1 MQFIKPGTTFDFVG
15 KRRFAAIISGLLV
28 VASLLLFFVKGPNW
42 GIDFTGGTEIQV
54 KFEQPTEIGDVRDV
68 LTQLELSNDA
78 VQQVGAETDYRYII
92 RIQDTTYGAE
102 ELRDNILGTLEDR
115 FGADWIAETSFDAQI
130 GARLLVRYTGDSV
143 PIEQVEMALSGFE
156 GAKVADSPD
165 DNTVQVKLPGVSA
178 KVQKAI
184 EGAFDGRDMTV
195 EKTDQVGPKVGGE
208 LRRKGFLAIAA
219 TLALILVYVA
229 FRFDLA
235 FAPGA
240 VLALFHDVS
249 IVVGIF
255 VITRHEFNLPMI
267 GALLTI
273 IGYSLNDT
281 IVIYDRIRENMRR
294 YRRADTA
301 RLINDSINETM
312 TRTLATSFTTGIA
325 MLAFLFLGGPVIE
338 TFALAILLG
347 VIFGTYSTIFV
358 ASPTIL
364 IMEDLRPHLS
374 RMVAPLAGAS
384 DEDEE
389 DDEGGELYPPVVD
402 ADGVE
407 TPAAAAPVGK
417 KPMTRAEARRRRRKE
432 LRDAAAQGS
441 ETPG

>member
-1 MQFIKPGTTFDFVG
+1 MQFIKPGTSFDFVG
-15 KRRFAAIISGLLV
+15 KRSIAAVFSGILV
-28 VASLLLFFVKGPNW
+28 AASLALFFFVGPNW

-68 LTQLELSNDA
+68 LTDIGMSNDA
-78 VQQVGAETDYRYII
+78 VQQVDAPTDYRYII
-92 RIQDTTYGAE
+92 RIQDTTYGTD
-102 ELRDNILGTLEDR
+102 ELRTQILSKLDAS
-115 FGADWIAETSFDAQI
+115 FGKDWIGESSFDAQI
-130 GARLLVRYTGDSV
+130 GARMVIRYNGDSV
-143 PIEQVEMALSGFE
+143 SVEQVQNAIAGVE
-156 GAKVADSPD
+156 GAVVSDSPD
-165 DNTVQVKLPGVSA
+165 DNTVQIKLPGVSA

-184 EGAFDGRDMTV
+184 EAAFDGRDMNV

-255 VITRHEFNLPMI
+255 VLTGHEFNLPMI

-312 TRTLATSFTTGIA
+312 TRTLATSLTTGVA

-364 IMEDLRPHLS
+364 VMEDLRPHLS
-374 RMVAPLAGAS
+374 KMVAPLAGAEDEV
-384 DEDEE
+384 DEDEDMAAE
-389 DDEGGELYPPVVD
+389 GELGLAEGEVS
-402 ADGVE
+402 AR
-407 TPAAAAPVGK
+407 PAAGK
-417 KPMTRAEARRRRRKE
+417 QLTRAEARRRRRKE
-432 LRDAAAQGS
+432 LRDAAAQAAEKSG
-441 ETPG
+441 

>member
-15 KRRFAAIISGLLV
+15 RRKYAAIVSGLLV

-54 KFEQPTEIGDVRDV
+54 KFNEVTEIGDVRDV
-68 LTQLELSNDA
+68 LTDLGMSNDA
-78 VQQVGAETDYRYII
+78 VQQVDDPTDYRYII
-92 RIQDTTYGAE
+92 RIQDTTYGTD
-102 ELRDNILGTLEDR
+102 ELRTEVIDHIER
-115 FGADWIAETSFDAQI
+115 EFGKDWIAETSFDAQI
-130 GARLLVRYTGDSV
+130 GARLVIRYNG
-143 PIEQVEMALSGFE
+143 EQVGLDRVKAAIGPVKGAMA
-156 GAKVADSPD
+156 KDSPD
-165 DNTVQVKLPGVSA
+165 DNTVEINLPGVSA
-178 KVQKAI
+178 EVAKAI
-184 EGAFDGRDMTV
+184 KDAFQDRSPII

-240 VLALFHDVS
+240 VLALFHDVA

-255 VITRHEFNLPMI
+255 TITRHEFNLPMI

-294 YRRADTA
+294 YRRQDTA

-312 TRTLATSFTTGIA
+312 TRTLATSFTTGMA
-325 MLAFLFLGGPVIE
+325 MMAFLFLGGPVIE

-347 VIFGTYSTIFV
+347 VVFGTYSTIFV

-364 IMEDLRPHLS
+364 LMEDLRPTLAKL
-374 RMVAPLAGAS
+374 VAPLAGVS
-384 DEDEE
+384 EDEE
-389 DDEGGELYPPVVD
+389 DGEDDEDDQAPSADDGSGEP
-402 ADGVE
+402 
-407 TPAAAAPVGK
+407 K
-417 KPMTRAEARRRRRKE
+417 KKKSMTAAEARRQRRKE
-432 LRDAAAQGS
+432 LREAAARSSDGA
-441 ETPG
+441 TT

>member
-1 MQFIKPGTTFDFVG
+1 MQFIKPGTSFDFVG
-15 KRRFAAIISGLLV
+15 KRGFAALVSGVMV
-28 VASLLLFFVKGPNW
+28 VASLALFFVVGPNW

-54 KFEQPTEIGDVRDV
+54 KFGQPTEISDVRTV
-68 LTQLELSNDA
+68 LTEIGMSNDA
-78 VQQVGAETDYRYII
+78 VQQVDAPTDYRYII
-92 RIQDTTYGAE
+92 RIQDTTYGTDD
-102 ELRDNILGTLEDR
+102 LRDQILGDLKSS

-130 GARLLVRYTGDSV
+130 GARLVVRYNGDAVSV
-143 PIEQVEMALSGFE
+143 EQVERAIQGVE
-156 GAKVADSPD
+156 GATVADSPD
-165 DNTVQVKLPGVSA
+165 DNTVQIKLPGVSA

-184 EGAFDGRDMTV
+184 EEAFVGRDMAV

-208 LRRKGFLAIAA
+208 LRRKGFLAIGA

-255 VITRHEFNLPMI
+255 VITGHEFNLPMI

-312 TRTLATSFTTGIA
+312 TRTLATSFTTGVA

-347 VIFGTYSTIFV
+347 VVFGTYSTIFV

-364 IMEDLRPHLS
+364 LMEDLRPHLAKLVVS
-374 RMVAPLAGAS
+374 GDDSEGSAATVASA
-384 DEDEE
+384 ET
-389 DDEGGELYPPVVD
+389 
-402 ADGVE
+402 ADGNAAE
-407 TPAAAAPVGK
+407 AQATNAPA
-417 KPMTRAEARRRRRKE
+417 KPMSRSEARRRRRKE
-432 LRDAAAQGS
+432 LRDAAAEGMDQ
-441 ETPG
+441 PN

>member
-15 KRRFAAIISGLLV
+15 KRQIAAIVSGLMV
-28 VASLLLFFVKGPNW
+28 VASLVLFFVKGPNW

-54 KFEQPTEIGDVRDV
+54 KFEEPTQISDVRDV
-68 LTQLELSNDA
+68 LTEIKLSNDA
-78 VQQVGAETDYRYII
+78 VQQVGVDEDYRYII
-92 RIQDTTYGAE
+92 RIQDTTYGAD
-102 ELRDNILGTLEDR
+102 ELRDTILTKLEATY
-115 FGADWIAETSFDAQI
+115 GKDWIAESSFDAQI
-130 GARLLVRYTGDSV
+130 GARLLIRYNGDAKSV
-143 PIEQVEMALSGFE
+143 EDVQSALAGIE
-156 GAKVADSPD
+156 GAKVSDSPD
-165 DNTVQVKLPGVSA
+165 DNTVQIKLPGVSA
-178 KVQKAI
+178 KIQKTI
-184 EGAFDGRDMTV
+184 EEAFDGRGMVV

-208 LRRKGFLAIAA
+208 LRQKGFLALAA

-301 RLINDSINETM
+301 RLINDSVNETM

-347 VIFGTYSTIFV
+347 VVFGTYSTIFV

-364 IMEDLRPHLS
+364 LMEDLRPHLAK
-374 RMVAPLAGAS
+374 MVAPLAGAENAES
-384 DEDEE
+384 
-389 DDEGGELYPPVVD
+389 EGAMV
-402 ADGVE
+402 
-407 TPAAAAPVGK
+407 PAAAVGGSSSDDGEQPSAEA

-432 LRDAAAQGS
+432 LREAAAKGTDS
-441 ETPG
+441 AGG

>member
-15 KRRFAAIISGLLV
+15 KRQIAAIVSGLMV
-28 VASLLLFFVKGPNW
+28 VASLVLFFVKGPNW

-54 KFEQPTEIGDVRDV
+54 KFEEPTQISDVRDV
-68 LTQLELSNDA
+68 LTEIKLSNDA
-78 VQQVGAETDYRYII
+78 VQQVGVDEDYRYII
-92 RIQDTTYGAE
+92 RIQDTTYGAD
-102 ELRDNILGTLEDR
+102 ELRDTILTKLEATY
-115 FGADWIAETSFDAQI
+115 GKDWIAESSFDAQI
-130 GARLLVRYTGDSV
+130 GARLLIRYNGDAKSV
-143 PIEQVEMALSGFE
+143 EDVQSALAGIE
-156 GAKVADSPD
+156 GAKVSDSPD
-165 DNTVQVKLPGVSA
+165 DNTVQIKLPGVSA
-178 KVQKAI
+178 KIQKTI
-184 EGAFDGRDMTV
+184 EEAFDGRGMVV
-195 EKTDQVGPKVGGE
+195 EKTDQVGGE
-208 LRRKGFLAIAA
+208 LRQKGFLALAA

-301 RLINDSINETM
+301 RLINDSVNETM

-347 VIFGTYSTIFV
+347 VVFGTYSTIFV

-364 IMEDLRPHLS
+364 LMEDLRPHLAK
-374 RMVAPLAGAS
+374 MVAPLAGAENAES
-384 DEDEE
+384 
-389 DDEGGELYPPVVD
+389 EGAMV
-402 ADGVE
+402 
-407 TPAAAAPVGK
+407 PAAAVGGSSSDDGEQPSAEA

-432 LRDAAAQGS
+432 LREAAAKGTDS
-441 ETPG
+441 AGG

>member
-1 MQFIKPGTTFDFVG
+1 MQFIKPGTSFDFVG
-15 KRRFAAIISGLLV
+15 KRGLAALVSGIMVL
-28 VASLLLFFVKGPNW
+28 ASLALFFVVGPNW

-54 KFEQPTEIGDVRDV
+54 KFGQPTEISDVRTV
-68 LTQLELSNDA
+68 LTEIGMSNDA
-78 VQQVGAETDYRYII
+78 VQQVDAPTDYRYII
-92 RIQDTTYGAE
+92 RIQDTTYGTDD
-102 ELRDNILGTLEDR
+102 LRDQILGDLKSS

-130 GARLLVRYTGDSV
+130 GARLVVRYNGDAVSV
-143 PIEQVEMALSGFE
+143 EQVERAIQKVD
-156 GAKVADSPD
+156 GATVADSPD
-165 DNTVQVKLPGVSA
+165 DNTVQINLPGVSA

-184 EGAFDGRDMTV
+184 EEAFVGRDMAV

-208 LRRKGFLAIAA
+208 LRRKGFLAIGA

-255 VITRHEFNLPMI
+255 VITGHEFNLPMI

-312 TRTLATSFTTGIA
+312 TRTLATSFTTGVA

-347 VIFGTYSTIFV
+347 VVFGTYSTIFV

-364 IMEDLRPHLS
+364 LMEDMRPHLAKLVVS
-374 RMVAPLAGAS
+374 GDDAAEATAPAERTDAADGAGA
-384 DEDEE
+384 
-389 DDEGGELYPPVVD
+389 EGQATD
-402 ADGVE
+402 A
-407 TPAAAAPVGK
+407 PA
-417 KPMTRAEARRRRRKE
+417 KPMSRSEARRRRRKE
-432 LRDAAAQGS
+432 LRDAAAEGMDQS
-441 ETPG
+441 N

>member
-15 KRRFAAIISGLLV
+15 RRKIAAIFSGLLV
-28 VASLLLFFVKGPNW
+28 VASLVLFFGVGPNW

-54 KFEQPTEIGDVRDV
+54 KFDEPTEIADVREV
-68 LTQLELSNDA
+68 LTDLGMSNDA
-78 VQQVGAETDYRYII
+78 VQQVDDPSDYRYII
-92 RIQDTTYGAE
+92 RIQDTTYGTDD
-102 ELRDNILGTLEDR
+102 LREQILADLGSA
-115 FGADWIAETSFDAQI
+115 FGPDWIAESSFDAQI
-130 GARLLVRYTGDSV
+130 GARLVVRYNGDAVTVESV
-143 PIEQVEMALSGFE
+143 QKALAGVQ
-156 GAKVADSPD
+156 GAVVADSPD
-165 DNTVQVKLPGVSA
+165 DNTVQVNLPGVSA
-178 KVQKAI
+178 AVSKEIQS
-184 EGAFDGRDMTV
+184 AFEARGPV
-195 EKTDQVGPKVGGE
+195 IEKTDQVGPKVGGE
-208 LRRKGFLAIAA
+208 LRRKGFLAIVA

-255 VITRHEFNLPMI
+255 TLTRHEFNLPMI

-294 YRRADTA
+294 YRRQDTA
-301 RLINDSINETM
+301 RLINDSVNETM
-312 TRTLATSFTTGIA
+312 TRTLATSFTTGMA

-347 VIFGTYSTIFV
+347 VVFGTYSTIFV

-364 IMEDLRPHLS
+364 LMEDLRPALAKA
-374 RMVAPLAGAS
+374 VAPLAGA
-384 DEDEE
+384 EE
-389 DDEGGELYPPVVD
+389 AEEHEEMTTA
-402 ADGVE
+402 ADG
-407 TPAAAAPVGK
+407 TIQPAQK
-417 KPMTRAEARRRRRKE
+417 KPMTAAEARRQRRKE
-432 LRDAAAQGS
+432 LREAAARSSDGAA
-441 ETPG
+441 T

>member
-1 MQFIKPGTTFDFVG
+1 MQFIKPGTSFDFVG
-15 KRRFAAIISGLLV
+15 KRGIAAVVSGLLV
-28 VASLLLFFVKGPNW
+28 AASIALFFFVGPNW
-42 GIDFTGGTEIQV
+42 GIDFTGGTELQV
-54 KFEQPTEIGDVRDV
+54 HFDEATEIGDVRDV
-68 LTQLELSNDA
+68 LEELDLKSA
-78 VQQVGAETDYRYII
+78 SVQQVGAEDEYTYVI
-92 RIQDTTYGAE
+92 RLQDTTIGTDESRAAVESLLAEKYGQ
-102 ELRDNILGTLEDR
+102 
-115 FGADWIAETSFDAQI
+115 DWIAESAFDAQI
-130 GARLLVRYTGDSV
+130 GARLTVRYTGPVVADSDV
-143 PIEQVEMALSGFE
+143 AEVLKSVE
-156 GAKVADSPD
+156 GATVKDSPD
-165 DNTVQVKLPGVSA
+165 DNTFVVDLPGASL
-178 KVQKAI
+178 KLQKGI
-184 EGAFDGRDMTV
+184 TDAFKDRGIVVD
-195 EKTDQVGPKVGGE
+195 KSDQVGPRVGGE
-208 LRRKGFLAIAA
+208 LRRKGFLSIAA

-255 VITRHEFNLPMI
+255 VITGHEFNLPMI

-301 RLINDSINETM
+301 RLINDSVNETM
-312 TRTLATSFTTGIA
+312 TRTLATSFTTGVA

-364 IMEDLRPHLS
+364 LMEDLRPHLEKL
-374 RMVAPLAGAS
+374 VAPIAAEEGKEAAVASAAGGSVGAGTALAA
-384 DEDEE
+384 
-389 DDEGGELYPPVVD
+389 GEAKPLT
-402 ADGVE
+402 AAE
-407 TPAAAAPVGK
+407 KRRRERKLRREAAARG
-417 KPMTRAEARRRRRKE
+417 
-432 LRDAAAQGS
+432 GS
-441 ETPG
+441 DTPS